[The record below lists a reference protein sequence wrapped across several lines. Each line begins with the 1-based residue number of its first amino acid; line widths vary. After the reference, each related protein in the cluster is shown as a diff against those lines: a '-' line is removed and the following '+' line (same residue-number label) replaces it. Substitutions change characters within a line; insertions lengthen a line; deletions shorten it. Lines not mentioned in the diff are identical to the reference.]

1 MTNVEKLEAKI
12 ARHEAKIEKKSV
24 RISKYINA
32 EKFVEISRNMCILS
46 RVEKRRYFHA
56 ADVLRTMGIPNNDE
70 YYWDCCDIYSSIEE
84 IARANREMAEA
95 VAKDE
100 RKAAQEAKRAAK
112 DAKIRQLIDCPAID
126 NFLESWRKSFI
137 EWAKQDETFKYN
149 SVEQIEEI
157 AAQEVINKK
166 LDLVCRIEAVAGKI
180 VDAKYLEIGKNGSLN
195 GRVIGEKK
203 SVYVNTI
210 LAGGY
215 NIQCLHY
222 RVLVN

>member
-12 ARHEAKIEKKSV
+12 ARHEAKIEKKSAQ
-24 RISKYINA
+24 ISRYINA
-32 EKFVEISRNMCILS
+32 EKFVEISRDMYALS

-56 ADVLRTMGIPNNDE
+56 ADVLRAMGIPNNDE
-70 YYWDCCDIYSSIEE
+70 YYWNCCDIYNSIEE
-84 IARANREMAEA
+84 IAR
-95 VAKDE
+95 
-100 RKAAQEAKRAAK
+100 AKRAAK

-126 NFLESWRKSFI
+126 NFLECWRKSFI

-210 LAGGY
+210 LAGGP
-215 NIQCLHY
+215 IQRLHY
-222 RVLVN
+222 RVLVK

>member
-12 ARHEAKIEKKSV
+12 ARHEAKIAKLITK
-24 RISKYINA
+24 IGAYIDG
-32 EKFVEISRNMCILS
+32 EKFLRTAKAMRQDRRRG
-46 RVEKRRYFHA
+46 RVNGC
-56 ADVLRTMGIPNNDE
+56 DVLKSMNLLNADE
-70 YYWDCCDIYSSIEE
+70 YYWECCDICYSLEDLEE
-84 IARANREMAEA
+84 ALRELPEA
-95 VAKDE
+95 AAKDS
-100 RKAAQEAKRAAK
+100 RKAALEAKRAAK
-112 DAKIRQLIDCPAID
+112 DAKIRQLIDCPPID
-126 NFLESWRKSFI
+126 TFLESWRKSFI

-149 SVEQIEEI
+149 SVEQIEEV

-166 LDLVCRIEAVAGKI
+166 LDLVARIEDVAGKI

-203 SVYVNTI
+203 SVYVETI

-222 RVLVN
+222 RVLVK